1 MKDTSVPDIETTDS
15 GWHIVLCE
23 PNRELTAVSGMTA
36 RGFKAMCPADY
47 IRRKTG
53 RKDQNGRPVL
63 SVDPTPKAMIP
74 GYAFVQAVLSD
85 PEKELVKKTP
95 GVRGFFMVVNCEAKP
110 DKADLRAGARR
121 PDLKFAM
128 LSNAQVGDLRLL
140 DEMNFAKFQDSV
152 RPKSERT
159 PAVPFEAGKVV
170 RVFCTPLGRDIYGQM
185 VEKRGDGQI
194 KIDAGHLS
202 FVVPH
207 FDVMETKGDEDEQ
220 NTRAKGHSP
229 TNRGRSG
236 DVGDRPV

>member
-1 MKDTSVPDIETTDS
+1 MPDIETTDS

-63 SVDPTPKAMIP
+63 SVEPTPKAMIP
-74 GYAFVQAVLSD
+74 GYAFVQAVLTD
-85 PEKELVKKTP
+85 PQMETVKKTP
-95 GVRGFFMVVNCEAKP
+95 GVRGFFTVVNGGAEHGKGRVQPGKRLP
-110 DKADLRAGARR
+110 DRKL
-121 PDLKFAM
+121 AM
-128 LSNAQVGDLRLL
+128 LSNVQVSDLRLL
-140 DEMNFAKFQDSV
+140 DEMNFAKFQESV

-159 PAVPFEAGKVV
+159 PAVAFEAGKVV

-202 FVVPH
+202 FVVAH
-207 FDVMETKGDEDEQ
+207 FDVMETKENQDDDGNAQ
-220 NTRAKGHSP
+220 KRARK
-229 TNRGRSG
+229 RRL
-236 DVGDRPV
+236 